1 MQSLAYL
8 KRIEKEKK
16 DVYQLARSPILFIIS
31 KKVTIKGS
39 EFVVNHIK
47 EKKSEDIIIMIYNN
61 FPKRSKYILDN

>member
-8 KRIEKEKK
+8 KRIEKGKK
-16 DVYQLARSPILFIIS
+16 RCLSNSKKSHTFYNF

-39 EFVVNHIK
+39 EFGVNHIK